1 MRFVEI
7 NQACEDNKNR
17 RRKRKCFCRQCYR
30 FHYSILSHFRKTKT
44 INSRILSGLI
54 YPIRLNPKTM
64 TNKNIILL
72 IFSLVLGQISYQA
85 ISRSTRGETIPA
97 YSQPMSKLAKQ
108 VIDNVRNETIERAEQ
123 MMKEKPI
130 TVTASSCKRSA
141 GAKND
146 FY

>member
-1 MRFVEI
+1 
-7 NQACEDNKNR
+7 
-17 RRKRKCFCRQCYR
+17 
-30 FHYSILSHFRKTKT
+30 
-44 INSRILSGLI
+44 
-54 YPIRLNPKTM
+54 M